1 MRKKFE
7 QQLSID
13 ILPISEVKIEINKR
27 DELPPILQSLQ
38 YIFVTPELNKAVFQ
52 ILEESI
58 LEGKKKTG
66 RRGLDLWQILV
77 LGVVRQGMDLNYDRL
92 RDMANNHVTIR
103 QILGLPPVCE
113 ENQKFPYTT
122 IKDNVNLLN
131 AETIEKINEIVV
143 KAGHKMLKKKDEKL
157 EVKADTYVLETN
169 VHFPTDIS
177 LLWDSSR
184 KCLDLIE
191 DLDNELNLSGWR
203 KLKF

>member
-1 MRKKFE
+1 MK
-7 QQLSID
+7 
-13 ILPISEVKIEINKR
+13 
-27 DELPPILQSLQ
+27 SL
-38 YIFVTPELNKAVFQ
+38 
-52 ILEESI
+52 
-58 LEGKKKTG
+58 KKKTG
-66 RRGLDLWQILV
+66 RRSLDLWQIFV
-77 LGVVRQGMDLNYDRL
+77 LGVVRQRMDFNYDGL
-92 RDMANNHVTIR
+92 FDLANNHKLIR
-103 QILGLPPVCE
+103 QMMGLPVLCE
-113 ENQKFPYTT
+113 ETKNFAYTT

-191 DLDNELNLSGWR
+191 DLDIVSDLRR
-203 KLKF
+203 KFNSQFKFR